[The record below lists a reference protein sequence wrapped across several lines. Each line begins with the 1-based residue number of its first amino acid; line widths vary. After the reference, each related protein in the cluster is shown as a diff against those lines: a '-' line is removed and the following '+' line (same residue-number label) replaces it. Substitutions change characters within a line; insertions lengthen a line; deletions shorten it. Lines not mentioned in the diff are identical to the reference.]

1 MHGRLLTTA
10 ALALATAAASLTLA
24 GCASAQTGTAT
35 IELRQLPEDLAGEQV
50 QVRVSV
56 DGEAFEALELGEGTT
71 MAFEGV
77 PFGEVEIE
85 AGKVC
90 SVAGSID
97 EPNPTIR
104 LIVEGANCTLA
115 D

>member
-10 ALALATAAASLTLA
+10 ALALATAAASFTLA
-24 GCASAQTGTAT
+24 GCAFAQTGTAT
-35 IELRQLPEDLAGEQV
+35 IELRQLPDDLAGEQLQV
-50 QVRVSV
+50 QVSV
-56 DGEAFEALELGEGTT
+56 DGEVFETLQLSGGTTVALED
-71 MAFEGV
+71 V

-85 AGKVC
+85 AAEVC
-90 SVAGSID
+90 SVAGPIG

-104 LIVEGANCTLA
+104 LIVEGAHCTLA